1 LPRSY
6 DRKRTNDRLRGA
18 EETEMR
24 NRIVVSAVLLAAAG
38 LAWAAPEKP
47 EKSTRSGRADE
58 NARMEAWQKAMTPGE
73 MHKRLRPLEGTFD
86 VAVRTWMEPSQE
98 PEDSTGTAT
107 HTWVLGDRF
116 LEERFDGTFMGAPF
130 QGIGF
135 LGYDNVARKYVST
148 WMDTASTGILSSTG
162 TVDASGKIFQWKATI
177 ADPMSGK
184 PLPVEEKLTI
194 EDADHHRF
202 EMWSQGPDGK
212 MFKNMEIR
220 YSRKK

>member
-1 LPRSY
+1 MRH
-6 DRKRTNDRLRGA
+6 RLVIPA
-18 EETEMR
+18 L
-24 NRIVVSAVLLAAAG
+24 LLAVAAA
-38 LAWAAPEKP
+38 AWAQEKP
-47 EKSTRSGRADE
+47 KKPARSGQAEE

-73 MHKRLRPLEGTFD
+73 MQKKLRPLEGTFD

-135 LGYDNVARKYVST
+135 IGYDNVAKRYVST

-162 TVDASGKIFQWKATI
+162 TVDAAGKIFQWKATI
-177 ADPMSGK
+177 SDPMSGK
-184 PLPVEEKLTI
+184 PVPVQEKLTI
-194 EDADHHRF
+194 EDSDHHRF
-202 EMWSQGPDGK
+202 EMWSRGPDGK

>member
-1 LPRSY
+1 
-6 DRKRTNDRLRGA
+6 
-18 EETEMR
+18 MR
-24 NRIVVSAVLLAAAG
+24 YRIAIPALLLAAAAA
-38 LAWAAPEKP
+38 AWGAQEKP
-47 EKSTRSGRADE
+47 GKSQGSAQADE

-73 MHKRLRPLEGTFD
+73 MQKKLRPLEGTFD
-86 VAVRTWMEPSQE
+86 VAVRTWMEPTQE
-98 PEDSTGTAT
+98 PEDSTGTST

-135 LGYDNVARKYVST
+135 LGYDNVAKKYVST

-162 TVDASGKIFQWKATI
+162 TVDAGGKIFQFKATI
-177 ADPMSGK
+177 ADPLTGK
-184 PLPVEEKLTI
+184 LAPVEEKLTI

-202 EMWSQGPDGK
+202 EMWSRGPDGK

-220 YSRKK
+220 YTRRK